1 MGFASAQPIL
11 QERYVSGRRMSA
23 SGESHRFKRAIGW
36 AASRPLAKPA
46 NRIFWLKVVVVA
58 AFCIGLLLSARLWI
72 GPRSYPM
79 VPVFGGLPVLDD
91 IVAHGL
97 FAALFGLSAAILVAP
112 KPQKFIAVFLLI
124 VLVFCSLDQ
133 TRWQPWVFQYCVL
146 LATLGLFSWSSQDL
160 DGQKRILNIARL
172 VIAGTYIFSGLQK
185 LNWSFIE
192 NDFPWIVQPITD
204 AIPAAA
210 KALHLLGM
218 AVPLVQVG
226 FGVGLLTRRFRRVA
240 LVVAVS
246 MHLFILAM
254 FGPAGLDW
262 NSIVWPWTAAMAVLD
277 VLLFAGNAEF
287 SLREVLWSRA
297 RWDHA
302 AVFAL
307 FLLLPI
313 LSFFNLWDSLM
324 SSAIYS
330 GNLTEAII
338 YASDAGAS
346 ALPAAVGRYAVHTSP
361 DTNVLNIQRWAIEDV
376 DVPPYSETRVFKAI
390 AKSLCGQLRD
400 PGQLVLV
407 VREQRMFFS
416 RPETTYR
423 CWEL

>member
-1 MGFASAQPIL
+1 MT
-11 QERYVSGRRMSA
+11 A
-23 SGESHRFKRAIGW
+23 SGESHRFKRGVGLAV
-36 AASRPLAKPA
+36 SSLLAKPE
-46 NRIFWLKVVVVA
+46 NRIFWLKTVVVA
-58 AFCIGLLLSARLWI
+58 AFCIGLFMSARLWI
-72 GPRSYPM
+72 GPRSYPT
-79 VPVFGGLPVLDD
+79 VPVFGGLPALDD
-91 IVAHGL
+91 IVARGL
-97 FAALFGLSAAILVAP
+97 FAALFGLAAAILVAP
-112 KPQKFIAVFLLI
+112 KPQKFIALFLLI
-124 VLVFCSLDQ
+124 VLVFCGLDQ

-146 LATLGLFSWSSQDL
+146 LAALGLFSWGSQDF
-160 DGQKRILNIARL
+160 DGEKRTLNIARL

-185 LNWSFIE
+185 LNWNFIE

-204 AIPAAA
+204 AIPSAA

-240 LVVAVS
+240 LVLAVS

-262 NSIVWPWTAAMAVLD
+262 NCIVWPWTAAMAVLD
-277 VLLFAGNAEF
+277 ILLFAGSAEF
-287 SLREVLWSRA
+287 SLREVIWPKA

-307 FLLLPI
+307 SALLPI
-313 LSFFNLWDSLM
+313 LSFFNLWDSLP

-346 ALPAAVGRYAVHTSP
+346 ALPAAIRQYVVHTSP
-361 DTNVLNIQRWAIEDV
+361 DTNVLNIQRWAIQDV
-376 DVPPYSETRVFKAI
+376 DIIPYPETRVFKAI
-390 AKSLCGQLRD
+390 AKSLCGQLGD
-400 PGQLVLV
+400 PAQLALV

>member
-1 MGFASAQPIL
+1 
-11 QERYVSGRRMSA
+11 MSA
-23 SGESHRFKRAIGW
+23 SGESHRFIRGVGS
-36 AASRPLAKPA
+36 AASRSLANPE
-46 NRIFWLKVVVVA
+46 NRIFWLKIVVVT
-58 AFCIGLLLSARLWI
+58 AFCIGLFMSSRLWI

-79 VPVFGGLPVLDD
+79 APVLSGLPVLAD

-97 FAALFGLSAAILVAP
+97 FAALFGLAVAILVAP
-112 KPQKFIAVFLLI
+112 KPQKFIALFLLI
-124 VLVFCSLDQ
+124 VLVFCGLDQ

-160 DGQKRILNIARL
+160 DGQKRTLNIARL

-185 LNWSFIE
+185 LNWNFVE
-192 NDFPWIVQPITD
+192 NDFPWIVQPVTD
-204 AIPAAA
+204 AIPSAA
-210 KALHLLGM
+210 KALHFLGM

-226 FGVGLLTRRFRRVA
+226 FGIGLLTRRFRRVA
-240 LVVAVS
+240 LVLAVS

-254 FGPAGLDW
+254 FGPTGLDW
-262 NSIVWPWTAAMAVLD
+262 NSIVWPWTATMAVLD
-277 VLLFAGNAEF
+277 ILLFAGNAEF
-287 SLREVLWSRA
+287 SLREVIWGRA
-297 RWDHA
+297 RLDHA
-302 AVFAL
+302 AVLAL

-346 ALPAAVGRYAVHTSP
+346 ALPAAVRQYTVHTSP
-361 DTNVLNIQRWAIEDV
+361 DTNVLNVQRWAIEDLN
-376 DVPPYSETRVFKAI
+376 VPPYSETRVFRAI

-400 PGQLVLV
+400 PAQLVLV